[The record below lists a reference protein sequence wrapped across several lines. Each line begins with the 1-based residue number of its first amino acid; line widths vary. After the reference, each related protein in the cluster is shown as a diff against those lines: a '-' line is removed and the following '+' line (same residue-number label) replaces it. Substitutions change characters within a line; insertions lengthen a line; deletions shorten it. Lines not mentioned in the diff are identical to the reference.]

1 MRVPTNFRDQ
11 RSEIVQPAKSIS
23 LAVSKSP
30 TSSEQYKT
38 GASNSQTEGIFNM
51 SGNKNIFR
59 VAGIVLLLMV
69 ACATTSWAQFTAPV
83 VPPAPAT
90 VPAYQT
96 IPAGFEMT
104 GFIQFASADQLC
116 IPNSNPPKPDGCKT
130 SGGWIQ
136 VDGMTIRVPAN
147 TVVEFP
153 ANTIT
158 WEETFEFNPTG
169 VAGETGM
176 ALADTTRLPGTYE
189 ATIQGNIVNGQYI
202 SGLIFLSQQSLMGFQ
217 GFIEG
222 FDYVN
227 GIAFVNGY
235 RVQINDPASKFS
247 TGYAGWSNAVTAT
260 NPTGA
265 SFTQDQRFSID
276 ENNPTVKSET
286 AFPVCIPRVD
296 PLIADDPLCPR
307 ANRPNDGVG
316 GKLHIFTMD
325 PLINPA
331 TGLPPTSYNGDPL
344 QPPTDPSVFA
354 PLMTGDWLD
363 IGGEILLDS
372 NGAPYIL
379 AHTITAN
386 LGIYTFPGTDPAY
399 VAIDVLLQ
407 GTGGVANPAF
417 PAEAGI
423 RTRVEGFT
431 TDDSRN
437 VDVYGIDIDCNG
449 KQTPRIPF
457 WVSSFP
463 VDPGPPVGAVKGRW
477 RWRPNGGN
485 FLPPA
490 MVIGARVSGGALAI
504 PNPTLN
510 ILTEQYQAPNFEFIF
525 AENLG
530 IGNPPVTFNFNDIP
544 FLVNGIG
551 PWPPADNILQGAAG
565 NPNGMLNQVI
575 GQLNPFPDAT
585 APATSCVTGGVTAT
599 ATAVGAFT
607 PAPGPVPTGTLV
619 TLTSAGSSPVNGPF
633 LWAQVV
639 NPGDPIVTIN
649 NATSATATFVAP
661 VVAAP
666 TTLTFNLT
674 VGGNNTTVPATT
686 PVLVPVATAP
696 PGTAPAVSATS
707 APANPVASGAA
718 VTLTASAIDPSAGA
732 MTYVWAAPAGVV
744 LVPGAADGS
753 IQTFIA
759 PVVPQLAGPQS
770 LVFTVTGTSAASGLS
785 GTATVTVVV
794 NPATDVVT
802 ITSVVYRQAKA
813 RLIINV
819 TDVTPNIILTCT
831 LDIINQGTGLP
842 WTGVMG
848 PAIPAAPGTY
858 SITFSNVTAPNL
870 VTVTSS
876 GGGSAT
882 SGITL
887 LRQ

>member
-1 MRVPTNFRDQ
+1 
-11 RSEIVQPAKSIS
+11 
-23 LAVSKSP
+23 
-30 TSSEQYKT
+30 
-38 GASNSQTEGIFNM
+38 M
-51 SGNKNIFR
+51 SGNTNIFKT
-59 VAGIVLLLMV
+59 AGVVLLLV
-69 ACATTSWAQFTAPV
+69 VVFTTASWAQFVAPA
-83 VPPAPAT
+83 VPPTPAT

-104 GFIQFASADQLC
+104 GFIEAASVDQQC
-116 IPNSNPPKPDGCKT
+116 IPNSTPPKPDGCKT

-136 VDGMTIRVPAN
+136 VNGMTIRVPAN

-158 WEETFEFNPTG
+158 WEEVFEFNSTG
-169 VAGETGM
+169 VAGESGM

-189 ATIQGNIVNGQYI
+189 ATVQGNIVNGQYI
-202 SGLIFLSQQSLMGFQ
+202 SGLIFLSQQSVMGFQ

-235 RVQINDPASKFS
+235 RVQINDPAGKFS

-265 SFTQDQRFSID
+265 SFVQDQRFSID
-276 ENNPTVKSET
+276 ENNPTIKSET

-307 ANRPNDGVG
+307 ANRPNDGLG
-316 GKLHIFTMD
+316 GKLRIFTMD
-325 PLINPA
+325 PLIDPA
-331 TGLPPTSYNGDPL
+331 TGQPPTGYNGDPL
-344 QPPTDPSVFA
+344 QPATNPSEFA
-354 PLMTGDWLD
+354 PLAVGDWVD

-372 NGAPYIL
+372 NGGPYIL

-437 VDVYGIDIDCNG
+437 VDVYAIDIDCNG

-463 VDPGPPVGAVKGRW
+463 VDPGPPVGAVRGRW

-490 MVIGARVSGGALAI
+490 MVIGARVSGGALAVA
-504 PNPTLN
+504 NPTLD

-530 IGNPPVTFNFNDIP
+530 IGNAPVTFNFSDIP

-551 PWPPADNILQGAAG
+551 PWPPADNILQGAAT
-565 NPNGMLNQVI
+565 NPNGFSNQLI
-575 GQLNPFPDAT
+575 GQLNPFPDAVI
-585 APATSCVTGGVTAT
+585 PATSCITGGVTAT
-599 ATAVGAFT
+599 ATAVGSFS
-607 PAPGPVPTGTLV
+607 PAPGPVSTGTVV
-619 TLTSAGSSPVNGPF
+619 TLSAAGSNPVNGPF
-633 LWAQVV
+633 KWQQIV
-639 NPGDPIVTIN
+639 NAGDPLVTIT
-649 NATSATATFVAP
+649 NATSSTATFVAP
-661 VVAAP
+661 VVASP
-666 TTLTFNLT
+666 TTLTFQLT
-674 VGGNNTTVPATT
+674 VGGNNTTLPATAN
-686 PVLVPVATAP
+686 VLVPVATAP
-696 PGTAPAVSATS
+696 PGTPPAVTAT
-707 APANPVASGAA
+707 ATPANPVASGTP
-718 VTLTASAIDPSAGA
+718 VTLTASSIDPAGGPV
-732 MTYVWAAPAGVV
+732 TYTWTAPAGIV
-744 LVPGAADGS
+744 LTPGAADGS
-753 IQTFIA
+753 IQTFTA
-759 PVVPQLAGPQS
+759 PVVPQLAGQQS
-770 LVFTVTGTSAASGLS
+770 FVFTVSATSAASGLT
-785 GTATVTVVV
+785 GTSTVTVVV
-794 NPATDVVT
+794 NPATDTVT

-819 TDVTPNIILTCT
+819 TDVTPNVVLTTT
-831 LDIINQGTGLP
+831 LDVINQGTGQP

-858 SITFSNVTAPNL
+858 SITFSNITAPNQ